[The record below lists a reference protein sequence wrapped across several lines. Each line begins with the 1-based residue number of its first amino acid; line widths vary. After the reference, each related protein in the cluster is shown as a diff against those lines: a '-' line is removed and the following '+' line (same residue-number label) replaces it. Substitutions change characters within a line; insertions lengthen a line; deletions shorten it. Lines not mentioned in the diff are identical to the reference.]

1 VVNEKQ
7 VNFLF
12 LQDHHTPTT
21 KMLKIYEVRPNLII
35 QENHTWKLIQEN
47 QIKNLS
53 YMVPFI
59 IIDPHLHH
67 HQTRHL
73 HISSSQ
79 SSLSS
84 TKLDIIAT
92 PHINHEPTNICCG
105 KKNKNN
111 NKKLKYVVLDQ
122 FLETTILNCLHYSF
136 HPIRPNSAFLDMRF

>member
-1 VVNEKQ
+1 
-7 VNFLF
+7 L
-12 LQDHHTPTT
+12 TPTFT
-21 KMLKIYEVRPNLII
+21 II
-35 QENHTWKLIQEN
+35 KL
-47 QIKNLS
+47 
-53 YMVPFI
+53 V
-59 IIDPHLHH
+59 
-67 HQTRHL
+67 

-122 FLETTILNCLHYSF
+122 FLETTILNCFHYSF
-136 HPIRPNSAFLDMRF
+136 HPIRPNSAFLDMRFCGNKLGFGVIQTHCFVCD